1 MLDRSRAW
9 CYRFDHDCF
18 NYIFLKTQQR
28 LFEMRGSLSIP
39 QRDSLVDVSCRGMR
53 EKKDTCTLANLNV
66 MSCCVKE

>member
-39 QRDSLVDVSCRGMR
+39 QERFSRR
-53 EKKDTCTLANLNV
+53 RV
-66 MSCCVKE
+66 MSRDARKERYLYTCELERDVMLR